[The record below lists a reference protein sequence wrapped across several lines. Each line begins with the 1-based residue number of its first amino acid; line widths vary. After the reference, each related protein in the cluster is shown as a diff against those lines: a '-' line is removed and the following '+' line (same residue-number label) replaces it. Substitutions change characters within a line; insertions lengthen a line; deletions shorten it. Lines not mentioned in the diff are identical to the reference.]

1 MDNLLKY
8 LIRKLYTLDGTKGT
22 ANAVVNLHH
31 KAAVDKYIKENKLKT
46 IQESVSLKLKLQSE
60 HLIFRT
66 VFLKYSI
73 IRIRS
78 KISFIAF

>member
-31 KAAVDKYIKENKLKT
+31 KAAVDKSQCEILLSWNYNAL
-46 IQESVSLKLKLQSE
+46 
-60 HLIFRT
+60 
-66 VFLKYSI
+66 VFDVN
-73 IRIRS
+73 
-78 KISFIAF
+78 

>member
-46 IQESVSLKLKLQSE
+46 I
-60 HLIFRT
+60 
-66 VFLKYSI
+66 
-73 IRIRS
+73 
-78 KISFIAF
+78 